1 MLKKMLFHWKSWW
14 KSVYKQNHFV
24 LKLGFSILLVGLA
37 FRLLF
42 SRSDVISEVQETPF
56 VQKTLFSP
64 PPVSFS
70 LPEIADQN
78 GPEGI

>member
-14 KSVYKQNHFV
+14 RSLYKQNHFV
-24 LKLGFSILLVGLA
+24 LKLGFSILLLGLA

-56 VQKTLFSP
+56 VQKTQSLS

-70 LPEIADQN
+70 LPETADQIV
-78 GPEGI
+78 PEGI